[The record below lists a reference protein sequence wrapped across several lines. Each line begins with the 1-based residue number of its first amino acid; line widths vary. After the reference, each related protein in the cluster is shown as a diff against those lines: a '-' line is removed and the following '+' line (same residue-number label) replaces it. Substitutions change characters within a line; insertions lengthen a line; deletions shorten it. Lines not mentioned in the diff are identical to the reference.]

1 MVVPVK
7 LHCIRFKNLDGSG
20 KQRDMP
26 FHLSLEKRNL
36 FITARKNSAFLTD
49 SVNAILIITVL
60 MCNNMIEV

>member
-7 LHCIRFKNLDGSG
+7 LHCIRFKNLDGIG

-26 FHLSLEKRNL
+26 FYLSLEKRNL
-36 FITARKNSAFLTD
+36 FITARKNNAFLTD